1 MKKNIL
7 ILVDSLKIGGGSD
20 KVAAILGSELHNKGY
35 NVSFLTLMDDSPK
48 YNFKGSYYTLNE
60 RDIYGNDLKR
70 GLNLLKYSPKVKD
83 ICEELKIDTII
94 SAGDPANFH
103 AIFSRLFFKNRVQL
117 IITQHMNPDIFKNS
131 PMKYRLIKFFYTYA
145 DEIICVSKE
154 IERIFK
160 EDYGFKNTSTI
171 YNMMDIENNL
181 ELSLEEVSG
190 RYKEFYKNPDK
201 NFNFINIGRLNRQKG
216 QWFLIR
222 SFRKVV
228 DKHKN
233 ARLFILGIGDLKDEL
248 EALIHDLHLDRNVF
262 LLGEQEN
269 IFPFLKNSDCFILT
283 SLWEG
288 LPMALIEA
296 LSMNIP
302 IISTDC
308 KTGPREILS
317 PELDLNKT
325 VNYPYYGNYAILTQP
340 LPNEL
345 LFKNLKE
352 VPLLKSEEIL
362 VESMIKII
370 EDKNLRMDYSNG
382 QKIARN
388 FDKEKI
394 LSQWN
399 KLLK

>member
-1 MKKNIL
+1 
-7 ILVDSLKIGGGSD
+7 
-20 KVAAILGSELHNKGY
+20 
-35 NVSFLTLMDDSPK
+35 
-48 YNFKGSYYTLNE
+48 
-60 RDIYGNDLKR
+60 
-70 GLNLLKYSPKVKD
+70 
-83 ICEELKIDTII
+83 
-94 SAGDPANFH
+94 
-103 AIFSRLFFKNRVQL
+103 
-117 IITQHMNPDIFKNS
+117 
-131 PMKYRLIKFFYTYA
+131 
-145 DEIICVSKE
+145 
-154 IERIFK
+154 
-160 EDYGFKNTSTI
+160 
-171 YNMMDIENNL
+171 
-181 ELSLEEVSG
+181 
-190 RYKEFYKNPDK
+190 
-201 NFNFINIGRLNRQKG
+201 
-216 QWFLIR
+216 
-222 SFRKVV
+222 
-228 DKHKN
+228 
-233 ARLFILGIGDLKDEL
+233 
-248 EALIHDLHLDRNVF
+248 
-262 LLGEQEN
+262 
-269 IFPFLKNSDCFILT
+269 
-283 SLWEG
+283 
-288 LPMALIEA
+288 MALIEA